1 MASNWKIFCKKKKK
15 KKMVGEQAVVF
26 GGFEPLKALDW
37 HNYKKTF

>member
-1 MASNWKIFCKKKKK
+1 
-15 KKMVGEQAVVF
+15 MVGEQAVVF